1 MIPSTPIALKSTL
14 LVRLLPD
21 EDPEQAR
28 RVAVLS
34 WSGCCAAP
42 IGWSAGR

>member
-1 MIPSTPIALKSTL
+1 MTLPLALDTNL
-14 LVRLLPD
+14 LLRLLTND
-21 EDPEQAR
+21 DPEQAR

-42 IGWSAGR
+42 IGWSARR